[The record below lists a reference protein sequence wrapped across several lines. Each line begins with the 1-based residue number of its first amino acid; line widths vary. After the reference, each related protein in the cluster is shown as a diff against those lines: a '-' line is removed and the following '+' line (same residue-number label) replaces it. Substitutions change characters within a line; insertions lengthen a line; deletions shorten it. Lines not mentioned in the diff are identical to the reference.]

1 MSKFKDKELLEN
13 IIKDSLCKAEVLVA
27 LGLKPCG
34 GNYKTFDKY
43 ILKYEIDTSHFTGSI
58 WNTGKRFREFGKK
71 FDIQDILVENST
83 YTNTN
88 RLRIRLINE
97 GLKEEK
103 CSNCNLSEW
112 LSQKIPLELDH
123 INGVNNDHRIENLRL
138 LCPNCHALTSTY
150 RGKNINAFM
159 V

>member
-1 MSKFKDKELLEN
+1 MSKIRDKELLEKA
-13 IIKDSLCKAEVLVA
+13 IKKSLCKAEVLTL
-27 LGLKPCG
+27 LGLKACG
-34 GNYKTFDKY
+34 SNYKTFDKY
-43 ILKYEIDTSHFTGSI
+43 VSMYNLDTSHFTGRV

-71 FDIQDILVENST
+71 LNIETILVENST

-103 CSNCNLSEW
+103 CNNCGLTHW
-112 LSQKIPLELDH
+112 LDNKIPLELDH
-123 INGVNNDHRIENLRL
+123 INGINNDHRIENLRL